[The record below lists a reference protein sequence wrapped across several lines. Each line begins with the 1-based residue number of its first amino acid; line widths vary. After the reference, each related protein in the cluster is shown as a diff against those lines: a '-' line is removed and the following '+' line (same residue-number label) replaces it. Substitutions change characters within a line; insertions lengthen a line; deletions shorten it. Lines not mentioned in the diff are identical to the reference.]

1 MNPNIFREYD
11 IRGIVGR
18 DLTPDVA
25 LLVGKAWG
33 TYLARRGAST
43 VAVGGDLRLSSPEY
57 AAAVAEG
64 ASSCGLEVVHV
75 GTGIPTPQLYF
86 AIAHLSADGGLMV
99 TGSHNP
105 IEYNG
110 FKMCEGLAALW
121 GPQIQELRGLI
132 ERGEFETGKGSVRE
146 EDVTEAYFEAL
157 RSRAKLAR
165 PLKVV
170 VDAGNGCAST
180 LGPRLLR
187 AIGCEVVPLF
197 CEPDGRFPNHLPDPT
212 VPEYMEELS
221 RRVVAEGADAGI
233 GYDGDADRVGA
244 VDERGRIIFADKIL
258 ALLARD
264 VLSRRPVPIVFDV
277 KCSEGLAED
286 ILAHGGT
293 PVMSKTGH
301 SLIKNKMKEVGAPLA
316 GEMSGH
322 IFFAEDYYGFDDALL
337 ASAKFLQ
344 VLAASGRKAS
354 ELVATIPHYEA
365 TPEIRVTCPDEE
377 KFKVVERIRDQM
389 RREPGVVEVIDIDGV
404 RAKFG
409 DGWGLLRASNTQPVL
424 VMRFEG
430 RSQEAMRRIR
440 EIFLAK
446 LRAFPCVEGLP
457 QD

>member
-11 IRGIVGR
+11 IRGIVGK

-64 ASSCGLEVVHV
+64 ASSCGLEVIHV

-121 GPQIQELRGLI
+121 GSQIQELRGLI
-132 ERGEFETGKGSVRE
+132 ERGDFETGTGSVRE

-157 RSRAKLAR
+157 RFRAKLAR

-170 VDAGNGCAST
+170 VDAGNGCASV

-187 AIGCEVVPLF
+187 AVGCEVVPLF

-221 RRVVAEGADAGI
+221 RRVVAEGADVGI

-264 VLSRRPVPIVFDV
+264 VLSRRPAPIVFDV

-344 VLAASGRKAS
+344 VLAASDQRAS

-377 KFKVVERIRDQM
+377 KFKVVERVRDEM
-389 RREPGVVEVIDIDGV
+389 RREPDVVEVIDIDGV
-404 RAKFG
+404 RAKFE

-430 RSQEAMRRIR
+430 RSQEAMRRIM

-457 QD
+457 QG